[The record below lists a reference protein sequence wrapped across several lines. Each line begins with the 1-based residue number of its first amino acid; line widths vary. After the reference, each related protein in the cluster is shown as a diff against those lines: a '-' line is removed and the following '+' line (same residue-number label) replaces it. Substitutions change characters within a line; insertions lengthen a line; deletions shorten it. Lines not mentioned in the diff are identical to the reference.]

1 MIDTK
6 EKALNDFI
14 GQFPSAMVAFSGG
27 LDSATVLYATIKIL
41 GTENTLAVTSVS
53 PSLAADEEKAT
64 SQIAAEIG
72 LPAERHLFIRTDEIS
87 DPRYVKNAPD
97 RCYYCKG
104 ELYSKLSQLA
114 VEKGTAVIFDG
125 TNLSDLGDYRPG
137 RKAAEE
143 HKVVSPFVT
152 AGFAKEDVRALAR
165 KYRLSFSEKP
175 AAACLASRIP
185 YGISVTPERL
195 RQIDAAESRL
205 RALGLN
211 GFRVRYH
218 HDVARLELQPQDIAK
233 IFGNGLHQ
241 KIIKAVKEAG
251 FKYVAVDLEGYRQGS
266 LNEGLSIKES

>member
-1 MIDTK
+1 MIDIK
-6 EKALNDFI
+6 EKTLNDFI

-41 GTENTLAVTSVS
+41 GTENTLAVTSIS
-53 PSLAADEEKAT
+53 PSLAADEEKAA
-64 SQIAAEIG
+64 SQIAAEVG
-72 LPAERHLFIRTDEIS
+72 LPADRHLFIRTDEIS
-87 DPRYVKNAPD
+87 NPRYVKNAPD

-104 ELYSKLSQLA
+104 ELYSKLSRLA
-114 VEKGTAVIFDG
+114 VERGIAAIFDG

-165 KYRLSFSEKP
+165 KYCLSFSEKP

-218 HDVARLELQPQDIAK
+218 HDVARLELPPQDIAK

>member
-1 MIDTK
+1 MIDIK

-14 GQFPSAMVAFSGG
+14 GRFPSAMVAFSGG
-27 LDSATVLYATIKIL
+27 LDSATVLYATIKNL

-64 SQIAAEIG
+64 SQIAAEVG
-72 LPAERHLFIRTDEIS
+72 LPADRHLFIRTDEIS

-104 ELYSKLSQLA
+104 ELYSKLSRLV
-114 VEKGTAVIFDG
+114 VERGIAAIFDG

-143 HKVVSPFVT
+143 HKVVSPLVT

-218 HDVARLELQPQDIAK
+218 NDVARLELPPQDIAK
-233 IFGNGLHQ
+233 IFGNGLHL